1 MVSSRPVQG
10 REENEERTQRRV
22 LVAAFCV
29 VPSATLDG
37 MSVLATIRALHRHYA
52 IDVVSVRTETQPHV
66 ERMLRARILRVPLA
80 GGSEVERMDSFRR
93 AVRRQIEGEQ
103 YDVVHVRGPLE
114 GLPVCELKDA
124 KGFKIVYEFA
134 TFPATDGGAAEA
146 ARRDEMVCLSTA
158 DLVVAGSEAAR
169 AHLYQ
174 RGVGERVAVIPR
186 GIDVDLFDWDFTRP
200 SPVPVLAALG
210 PFPKS
215 RDVGT
220 LLQAIAIVLREH
232 PVRLRLLG
240 ESDRARAEAL
250 GEKIL
255 TLDLGAAV
263 EITGTVDLDDVPA
276 AIASADVGIGCA
288 GPAERYL
295 RAGDWVPGVLEFM
308 ACRRPVVAA
317 RVPAI
322 RDVFADRRE
331 LLLYEPGDPE
341 SLAEAVLTLL
351 RSSARRDALAQAGY
365 RRVREDFPASATRR
379 RLLGVYRT
387 LADPLA
393 ERPSGAPSS
402 TSRTPTPISIAGHDT
417 VIVSEGGG
425 DTEDY
430 GAGGTRDTS
439 PGVSLSDIG
448 EPRHVDTDPEI
459 RLKREHTPSGGVMH
473 PDAEPAVVVD
483 PSIFGGDTELPD
495 AAIRSLTPPEPP
507 AADPPTGETDV
518 PELPREQ
525 TRSMATSSVSSR
537 KSRPLP
543 AVPPESVES
552 DLAEEP
558 TRAVAV
564 PRPQAARTSDT
575 LDGTFEVA
583 LPVAPDLATELP
595 APPEVSKS
603 SAPLVADDEGP
614 AARAAPEQAPGAVAS
629 APAEIPAAASQPAP
643 TDPSAIPSRT
653 ATVIATITPR
663 AALWAPP
670 TAAPAASG
678 AGASA
683 RPAPAPPP
691 APRPAPGSSPGRPAS
706 PSTPAIPAVPA
717 SGAEAPKA
725 PPRPTTGSRA
735 ALRGPLPPPPP
746 APPPRR
752 PIVPPPGTAAATPTP
767 RPEAAGSAPAAPP
780 PPPAAT
786 TPSRPTSDSRP
797 PPPLRPSSVP
807 RVELP
812 SAIFTVEVTARREID
827 GADAPRPPAPS
838 RTPPP
843 LPAPDFEPET
853 RAGVITGAVP
863 SEGGAAPTLVP
874 ASPPSASVGSGGER
888 SADGPPAMREPS
900 SPRVVVLDAPAI
912 VEEVRSARTS
922 SRPPPPPPSL
932 AAASGPAPGA
942 RGMTADPPSRPRAVA
957 PSPPLRQPADT
968 EPIPVKRE
976 TSAPPPPPP
985 PLPPPPPPPPA
996 PLPAP
1001 AAPPAERTP
1010 PPREPGKG

>member
-1 MVSSRPVQG
+1 MVSSRSVQG
-10 REENEERTQRRV
+10 REENEERSQRRV

-114 GLPVCELKDA
+114 GLPVCELRDA

-134 TFPATDGGAAEA
+134 TFPATEGGAAEA
-146 ARRDEMVCLSTA
+146 ARRDEMVCLSSA
-158 DLVVAGSEAAR
+158 DLVIAGSEASR

-220 LLQAIAIVLREH
+220 LLQSIAIVLREH

-240 ESDRARAEAL
+240 ESDPARAEAL
-250 GEKIL
+250 GEKIQ
-255 TLDLGAAV
+255 TLGLGAAV

-276 AIASADVGIGCA
+276 AIASADIGIGCA

-341 SLAEAVLTLL
+341 SLAEAILTLL
-351 RSSARRDALAQAGY
+351 RSSTRRDALAQAGY

-402 TSRTPTPISIAGHDT
+402 TSRTPTPISMAGHDT
-417 VIVSEGGG
+417 VIVSAGGADSEEFG
-425 DTEDY
+425 
-430 GAGGTRDTS
+430 GGGTRDTS
-439 PGVSLSDIG
+439 PGVSLADIG

-459 RLKREHTPSGGVMH
+459 RLKREAEV
-473 PDAEPAVVVD
+473 EPAVVVD
-483 PSIFGGDTELPD
+483 PSILGGDTELPD
-495 AAIRSLTPPEPP
+495 AIRLLTPPEPP
-507 AADPPTGETDV
+507 PADPPTGETDV

-525 TRSMATSSVSSR
+525 TRSMATSSVGAR

-543 AVPPESVES
+543 AVPSESVEA
-552 DLAEEP
+552 DLADEP

-564 PRPQAARTSDT
+564 PRIESRPGDT
-575 LDGTFEVA
+575 LDGTLEVA
-583 LPVAPDLATELP
+583 LPAAPDLTAELP
-595 APPEVSKS
+595 APPEIAVASP
-603 SAPLVADDEGP
+603 APLVIEDEGSAGSAPSEAPP
-614 AARAAPEQAPGAVAS
+614 AAPTSTP
-629 APAEIPAAASQPAP
+629 EIPAAAPPSPAP
-643 TDPSAIPSRT
+643 APPAPQRPLTPAAPADTSGFPSRI

-663 AALWAPP
+663 AALAVPP
-670 TAAPAASG
+670 TGAPSAPG

-683 RPAPAPPP
+683 RPAPPPP
-691 APRPAPGSSPGRPAS
+691 PPPPRPAPGSSPGRAAA
-706 PSTPAIPAVPA
+706 PSTPGIPAMP
-717 SGAEAPKA
+717 GPGTEPPKA

-735 ALRGPLPPPPP
+735 APRGPLPPPPP

-752 PIVPPPGTAAATPTP
+752 PVVPPPGTPAATATP
-767 RPEAAGSAPAAPP
+767 RPETAGAALAPSSPP
-780 PPPAAT
+780 VVPA
-786 TPSRPTSDSRP
+786 PSRPQSDSRP

-812 SAIFTVEVTARREID
+812 AAIFTVEVTAKSDVD
-827 GADAPRPPAPS
+827 GADGPRPPAPS

-853 RAGVITGAVP
+853 RAVVIASSAPV
-863 SEGGAAPTLVP
+863 EGDAAPTLVP
-874 ASPPSASVGSGGER
+874 VSAPPTAREE
-888 SADGPPAMREPS
+888 ALPPAAREPS
-900 SPRVVVLDAPAI
+900 SPRVVVIEAPAI
-912 VEEVRSARTS
+912 VEEARSARTS
-922 SRPPPPPPSL
+922 SRPPPPPPP
-932 AAASGPAPGA
+932 AGGPAPA
-942 RGMTADPPSRPRAVA
+942 PRTSTSDPPSRPRAVT
-957 PSPPLRQPADT
+957 PGVPLRLPADAV
-968 EPIPVKRE
+968 PVPAKRE
-976 TSAPPPPPP
+976 ASAPPP
-985 PLPPPPPPPPA
+985 PPPPPPPPA
-996 PLPAP
+996 P
-1001 AAPPAERTP
+1001 AAPPAEHTP